1 LAQAEAMTTIEI
13 LGILFWVLGVT
24 TTIVSTVL
32 IALYVI
38 FLVRLKYRND
48 SSNEPIRLPK
58 YLA

>member
-1 LAQAEAMTTIEI
+1 MTAIEVM
-13 LGILFWVLGVT
+13 GILFWVLGVT
-24 TTIVSTVL
+24 TTIVGTVL